1 MTQEQEKMRE
11 LLVLRLNHAPFE
23 SFVIHFIDGAK
34 FEIVRPFQAG
44 IGLSK
49 VLQTSLPEVRLGKP
63 RQVFQPNQVRKFPS
77 RMAHPFFQPRLPLI
91 GIYTSGEA
99 KV

>member
-23 SFVIHFIDGAK
+23 SFVIHFIDGEK
-34 FEIVRPFQAG
+34 FEVVRPFQAG

-49 VLQTSLPEVRLGKP
+49 GLVVSADLKSRRNFHLDDIQSIEVP
-63 RQVFQPNQVRKFPS
+63 V
-77 RMAHPFFQPRLPLI
+77 A
-91 GIYTSGEA
+91 A
-99 KV
+99 